1 MNALQLEYEY
11 EVENIFE
18 YLIESY
24 YNGQKKQVREIAS
37 QLDRTELVNYLIE
50 NNETQILK
58 LI

>member
-1 MNALQLEYEY
+1 MNTLQLEY

-24 YNGQKKQVREIAS
+24 YNGQKKQVREIAG
-37 QLDRTELVNYLIE
+37 QLDRTELINYLIE

>member
-1 MNALQLEYEY
+1 MSTLQLEYEY

-24 YNGQKKQVREIAS
+24 YNGQKKQVREIAG

>member
-1 MNALQLEYEY
+1 MNTLQLEYEY

-24 YNGQKKQVREIAS
+24 YNGQKKQVREIAG

>member
-1 MNALQLEYEY
+1 MNALQLEYEF

>member
-37 QLDRTELVNYLIE
+37 KLDRTELVNYLIE

>member
-1 MNALQLEYEY
+1 MNTLQLEY

-37 QLDRTELVNYLIE
+37 KLDRTELINYLIE

-58 LI
+58 WI

>member
-1 MNALQLEYEY
+1 MNTLQIEYEY

-37 QLDRTELVNYLIE
+37 QLDRTELINYLIE

>member
-1 MNALQLEYEY
+1 MNTLQLEYEY
-11 EVENIFE
+11 EVENIYE

-37 QLDRTELVNYLIE
+37 QLDRTELMNYLIE

>member
-1 MNALQLEYEY
+1 MTTLQLEYEY

-24 YNGQKKQVREIAS
+24 YCGQKKQVREIAG

>member
-1 MNALQLEYEY
+1 MNTLQLEYEY

-24 YNGQKKQVREIAS
+24 YNGQKKQVREIAG
-37 QLDRTELVNYLIE
+37 QLDRTELVNYLID

>member
-37 QLDRTELVNYLIE
+37 QLDRTELINYLVE
-50 NNETQILK
+50 NNETKILK
-58 LI
+58 WI

>member
-37 QLDRTELVNYLIE
+37 QLDRTELINYLIE

>member
-37 QLDRTELVNYLIE
+37 QLDRTELTNYLIE

-58 LI
+58 WI

>member
-1 MNALQLEYEY
+1 MNTLQLEYEY

-24 YNGQKKQVREIAS
+24 YNGQKKQVREIAG
-37 QLDRTELVNYLIE
+37 QLDRTELTNYLIE

>member
-1 MNALQLEYEY
+1 MSTLQLEYEY

-24 YNGQKKQVREIAS
+24 YNGQKKQVKEIAS

>member
-1 MNALQLEYEY
+1 MNTLQLEYEY

-24 YNGQKKQVREIAS
+24 YNGQKKQVIEIAS
-37 QLDRTELVNYLIE
+37 KLDRTELINYLIE

>member
-1 MNALQLEYEY
+1 MNTLQLEYEY

-24 YNGQKKQVREIAS
+24 YNGQKKQVREIAG
-37 QLDRTELVNYLIE
+37 QLDRTELINYLIE

-58 LI
+58 II

>member
-1 MNALQLEYEY
+1 MNTLQLEYEY

>member
-1 MNALQLEYEY
+1 MNTLQLEYEY

-24 YNGQKKQVREIAS
+24 YNGQKKQVKEIAG
-37 QLDRTELVNYLIE
+37 QLDRTELINYLIE

>member
-1 MNALQLEYEY
+1 MNTLQLEYEY

-37 QLDRTELVNYLIE
+37 QLDRTELMNYLIE

-58 LI
+58 WI

>member
-1 MNALQLEYEY
+1 MNTLQLEYEY

-24 YNGQKKQVREIAS
+24 YNGQKKQVREIAG
-37 QLDRTELVNYLIE
+37 QLDRTELINYLIE

>member
-1 MNALQLEYEY
+1 MNTLQLEYEY

-18 YLIESY
+18 YIIESY

-37 QLDRTELVNYLIE
+37 QLDRTGLINYLIE

-58 LI
+58 II

>member
-1 MNALQLEYEY
+1 MNTLQLEYEY

-37 QLDRTELVNYLIE
+37 QLDRTELTNYLIE

-58 LI
+58 WI

>member
-24 YNGQKKQVREIAS
+24 YNGQKKQVREIAG

>member
-1 MNALQLEYEY
+1 MNTLQLEYEY
-11 EVENIFE
+11 EIENIFE

-24 YNGQKKQVREIAS
+24 YNGQKKQVREIAG

>member
-1 MNALQLEYEY
+1 MNTLQLEYEY

-37 QLDRTELVNYLIE
+37 QLDRTELINYLVE
-50 NNETQILK
+50 NNETKILK
-58 LI
+58 WI

>member
-1 MNALQLEYEY
+1 MTTLQLEYEY

-24 YNGQKKQVREIAS
+24 YNGQKKQVREIAG
-37 QLDRTELVNYLIE
+37 QLDRTELVNYLIK

>member
-1 MNALQLEYEY
+1 MNTLQLEYEY

-24 YNGQKKQVREIAS
+24 YNGQKKQVKEIAS

>member
-24 YNGQKKQVREIAS
+24 YNGQKKQVREIAN
-37 QLDRTELVNYLIE
+37 QLDRTELINYLIE

-58 LI
+58 WI

>member
-1 MNALQLEYEY
+1 MNTLQIEYEY
-11 EVENIFE
+11 EVENIYE

-37 QLDRTELVNYLIE
+37 QLDRTELMNYLIE

>member
-24 YNGQKKQVREIAS
+24 YNGQKKQVREIAG

-58 LI
+58 WI

>member
-1 MNALQLEYEY
+1 MNTLQLEYEY

-37 QLDRTELVNYLIE
+37 QLDRTELINYLIE

>member
-1 MNALQLEYEY
+1 MNTLQLEYEY

-37 QLDRTELVNYLIE
+37 QLDRTELMNYLIE

>member
-1 MNALQLEYEY
+1 MNTLQIEYEY

-37 QLDRTELVNYLIE
+37 QLDRTELMNYLIE

>member
-24 YNGQKKQVREIAS
+24 YNSQKKQVREIAG

>member
-24 YNGQKKQVREIAS
+24 YNGQKKQVREIAD

>member
-58 LI
+58 WI

>member
-1 MNALQLEYEY
+1 MNTLQIKYEY
-11 EVENIFE
+11 EVENIYE

-37 QLDRTELVNYLIE
+37 QLDRTELMNYLIE

-58 LI
+58 WI